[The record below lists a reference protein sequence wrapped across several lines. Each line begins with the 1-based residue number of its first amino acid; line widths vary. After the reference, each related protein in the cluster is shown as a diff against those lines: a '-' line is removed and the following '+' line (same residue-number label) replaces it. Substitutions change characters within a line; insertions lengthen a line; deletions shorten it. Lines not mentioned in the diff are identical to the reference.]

1 MSEASA
7 PASSANLGPG
17 FDALALALELRC
29 QVVAEPAERWSV
41 DHTTSH
47 SPGAEADDAVVRA
60 AQLAV
65 GESRPLSLKVE
76 NAVPLGRGLGSSS
89 AAYAAGALAALRAV
103 GEEPSRDHLFRLVA
117 ELEGHPDNAAAAVY
131 GGFVIIDGDGHPHRL
146 PWSPGWRPV
155 VAVPDA
161 PFRTIDARQALP
173 GVYPT
178 DVVVRSLGRMG
189 ALLMGLAIHDAE
201 LLAGAAGDEL
211 HEEPRNRVRPD
222 VAGLLSAARS
232 AGAAHACWSG
242 AGPSVLALASADA
255 VDDVASALGARLA
268 NSGTV
273 MVLDVA
279 AEGAF

>member
-29 QVVAEPAERWSV
+29 EVRAQVADTWSV
-41 DHTTSH
+41 KHFTEN
-47 SPGAEADDAVVRA
+47 SPDDDSNDAVLNA

-65 GESRPLSLKVE
+65 GMDRPLALEVN

-103 GEEPSRDHLFRLVA
+103 GEQPSRDHLFRLVA
-117 ELEGHPDNAAAAVY
+117 ELEGHPDNAAAAVF
-131 GGFVIIDGDGHPHRL
+131 GGFVIIDGIGTPHRL
-146 PWSPGWRPV
+146 PWSGGWQPV
-155 VAVPDA
+155 MAVPYL
-161 PFRTIDARQALP
+161 PFKTSDARQALP

-178 DVVVRSLGRMG
+178 DVVVRSLGRLG
-189 ALLMGLAIHDAE
+189 ALLMGLAIHDEE
-201 LLAGAAGDEL
+201 LLAGAANDEL

-222 VAGLLSAARS
+222 VAGLIATARS

-242 AGPSVLALASADA
+242 AGPSVLALVSAEN
-255 VDDVASALGARLA
+255 VDPVVSALSARMADEGSVL
-268 NSGTV
+268 
-273 MVLDVA
+273 VLDVA